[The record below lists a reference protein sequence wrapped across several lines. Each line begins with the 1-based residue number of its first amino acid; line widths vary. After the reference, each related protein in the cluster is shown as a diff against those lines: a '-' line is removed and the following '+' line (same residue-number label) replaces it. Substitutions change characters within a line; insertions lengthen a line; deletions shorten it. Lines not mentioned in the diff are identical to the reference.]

1 MQKKRIFKRCVDCKN
16 DFSHHIP
23 KEILDKAN
31 KLRESISVQL
41 AKENKKFVYR
51 ERETDAFKQLDDG
64 YEKII
69 VTMDDAPYKVLEKGY
84 RILNLIDFLNNENS
98 LETV

>member
-16 DFSHHIP
+16 DFSHHSP

-51 ERETDAFKQLDDG
+51 ERDG
-64 YEKII
+64 CIQAI
-69 VTMDDAPYKVLEKGY
+69 
-84 RILNLIDFLNNENS
+84 R
-98 LETV
+98 